1 MLRWAIFFL
10 LLALVAALF
19 GFGGL
24 AAAAVEIAQIL
35 FAVFI
40 ILFLVVVVL
49 HFIKGRRP
57 PAP

>member
-1 MLRWAIFFL
+1 MLRWGIFFL
-10 LLALVAALF
+10 LLALVAGLF

-40 ILFLVVVVL
+40 ILFLVAVVL